1 MTTQRRNV
9 KRRRTYKRR
18 RRTRHRRRK
27 RRGRM
32 TRHRRRGGALT
43 SLLMK
48 GKGRKSGKKST
59 QLPITVICDSAD
71 AAADAACE
79 IVGLGPE
86 DPLADVCA
94 YEMLTHIAKW
104 CKRFISK
111 HEPSA
116 VKEILNNPMSIIK
129 KITGRNKKES
139 VISSLSA
146 KSDIGVDI

>member
-1 MTTQRRNV
+1 MKKEKKKKGTKERKKYRN
-9 KRRRTYKRR
+9 
-18 RRTRHRRRK
+18 
-27 RRGRM
+27 
-32 TRHRRRGGALT
+32 
-43 SLLMK
+43 
-48 GKGRKSGKKST
+48 KGRKSGKKST

-146 KSDIGVDI
+146 KSDIGVEI

>member
-1 MTTQRRNV
+1 MAAA
-9 KRRRTYKRR
+9 
-18 RRTRHRRRK
+18 
-27 RRGRM
+27 
-32 TRHRRRGGALT
+32 GAAA
-43 SLLMK
+43 
-48 GKGRKSGKKST
+48 G
-59 QLPITVICDSAD
+59 AD

-116 VKEILNNPMSIIK
+116 VKEILNNQMSIIK

-146 KSDIGVDI
+146 KSDIGVEI